1 MSEQT
6 GLLHLKVAQHDESG
20 STDPAR
26 GQTCG
31 VENAVLVLL
40 DDVGIAQQHDHHH

>member
-1 MSEQT
+1 MSEQS

-20 STDPAR
+20 STDPAC
-26 GQTCG
+26 GQTRG
-31 VENAVLVLL
+31 VEDAVLVLL